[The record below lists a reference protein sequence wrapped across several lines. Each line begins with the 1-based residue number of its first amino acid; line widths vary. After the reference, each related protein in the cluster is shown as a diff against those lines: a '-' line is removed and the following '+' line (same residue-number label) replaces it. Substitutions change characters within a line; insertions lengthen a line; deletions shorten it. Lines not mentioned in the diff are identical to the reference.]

1 MSTASV
7 ARVDVADYL
16 AQEATAETKHEF
28 VNGEIVAM
36 AGADWEHEVVKSTL
50 ARRVGNALE
59 ANGRPCVALVSDTR
73 VRIDE
78 TGLHAYPDITV
89 VCGRPD
95 FDRTHAPP
103 TLLNPQVI
111 FEVLSPSTEAYDR
124 GAKAGHYRQRAS
136 LMEYVL
142 VSSTE
147 RSVEVLRRDEGGW
160 WKTGISPATAAF
172 PSPASA
178 SRSHSTTSTVSS
190 RPCARPRPRPR
201 PKPPPPIDAPPPVP

>member
-7 ARVDVADYL
+7 ARVEVADYL
-16 AQEATAETKHEF
+16 ALEATAETKHEF

-36 AGADWEHEVVKSTL
+36 AGATLEHEAVKVGLSTALVAAL
-50 ARRVGNALE
+50 AKA
-59 ANGRPCVALVSDTR
+59 GRPCITLGSDTR

-78 TGLHAYPDITV
+78 TGLYGYPDATV

-95 FDRTHAPP
+95 LDRTHAPP
-103 TLLNPQVI
+103 TLLNPQVV

-160 WKTGISPATAAF
+160 WKTGIFTGDGRVPLASLGIELALDDIYGQLEALRAAE
-172 PSPASA
+172 AEGA
-178 SRSHSTTSTVSS
+178 
-190 RPCARPRPRPR
+190 AEG
-201 PKPPPPIDAPPPVP
+201 